1 MLPPPYINCGLSV
14 SDNEKARA
22 TGCIAM
28 AEAMSRNM
36 NQGLYIID
44 YNIKGFLYVSPNPLF
59 LCGHLPEEVIRKGY
73 AFYFEVV
80 PSAEIERLMEIKDFG
95 FRFFYEQP
103 IEKRLHLSIEYNFH
117 LCSSNGRTVLVHQK
131 LTPILLDEKG
141 SIGLVL
147 CTLSLSSERN
157 IGEVIIT
164 DHMSSERYVYSFEQK
179 RWRKYSGIELSIRE
193 REILQL
199 SVRGM
204 SNMEIGES
212 LFINVNTVKFHKKK
226 LFLKLHV
233 KNIIEAISVASNL
246 KLI

>member
-1 MLPPPYINCGLSV
+1 M
-14 SDNEKARA
+14 
-22 TGCIAM
+22 
-28 AEAMSRNM
+28 
-36 NQGLYIID
+36 
-44 YNIKGFLYVSPNPLF
+44 
-59 LCGHLPEEVIRKGY
+59 
-73 AFYFEVV
+73 
-80 PSAEIERLMEIKDFG
+80 
-95 FRFFYEQP
+95 
-103 IEKRLHLSIEYNFH
+103 
-117 LCSSNGRTVLVHQK
+117 
-131 LTPILLDEKG
+131 
-141 SIGLVL
+141 VL